1 MSIIHDALKKVQKGL
16 SSKSDEVEVIN
27 EDSSEIE
34 ILPPSRQETVVV
46 KSIIQNKIKSA
57 LALICA
63 TTITVLSVMY
73 ICQQFKNEV
82 PLAQRFAKNSFNKL
96 IHQLQPLNTKTPA
109 HVAPAPKP
117 LAQITINPL
126 TTKTSE
132 STKPAP
138 TTLDIHGIM
147 ANATGNL
154 VLINDQVYQEGDE
167 IDGAKIIKI
176 NLDSITINNN
186 GTQQTIFVKN

>member
-16 SSKSDEVEVIN
+16 SSKSDEIEVID

-34 ILPPSRQETVVV
+34 TLPPSNQEMATT
-46 KSIIQNKIKSA
+46 KSPFQNKIKSA

-63 TTITVLSVMY
+63 TTITILSVLY
-73 ICQQFKNEV
+73 IFQQFKNEV
-82 PLAQRFAKNSFNKL
+82 PLAQRFAQNSFNKL
-96 IHQLQPLNTKTPA
+96 IHQLPPLNMKPPA
-109 HVAPAPKP
+109 HEAPAPKP
-117 LAQITINPL
+117 LAQITINPQA
-126 TTKTSE
+126 TKIANSA
-132 STKPAP
+132 KPAP

-176 NLDSITINNN
+176 NLNSITINNN
-186 GTQQTIFVKN
+186 GTEQTIFVKN